1 MLKIVIVRRFNLK
14 SKLKERKGFLTVY
27 AVISM
32 LMIIIILGVISF
44 NVHNKYMTILKLQ
57 TTKKEKKVDKNIEEP
72 KKVYISDITEFDRM
86 FKTNQGNVTSETITR
101 YRELQRKENNIFY
114 SYRMGG
120 NITLLVDQDANN
132 FGRTYVLE
140 FATQEKL
147 NDIRNMFAEFIH
159 NDYPYMMFKRQ

>member
-1 MLKIVIVRRFNLK
+1 M
-14 SKLKERKGFLTVY
+14 STH
-27 AVISM
+27 M
-32 LMIIIILGVISF
+32 
-44 NVHNKYMTILKLQ
+44 
-57 TTKKEKKVDKNIEEP
+57 
-72 KKVYISDITEFDRM
+72 
-86 FKTNQGNVTSETITR
+86 
-101 YRELQRKENNIFY
+101 QRNNNNIFY

>member
-1 MLKIVIVRRFNLK
+1 MRSR
-14 SKLKERKGFLTVY
+14 LKERKGFLTVY

-57 TTKKEKKVDKNIEEP
+57 TTKKEKKVESKGEEP

-86 FKTNQGNVTSETITR
+86 FNTNQGNVTSETITR

-132 FGRTYVLE
+132 FGRIYVLE

-159 NDYPYMMFKRQ
+159 NDYPYMMFKIQ

>member
-1 MLKIVIVRRFNLK
+1 MLKIVIVRRFNLR

-57 TTKKEKKVDKNIEEP
+57 TTKKEKKADKNIEEP

-86 FKTNQGNVTSETITR
+86 FKTNQGNVTPETITR

-120 NITLLVDQDANN
+120 NITLLVDQDAYN
-132 FGRTYVLE
+132 FGRTYVFE

-147 NDIRNMFAEFIH
+147 NQIRGSFSSNFYT
-159 NDYPYMMFKRQ
+159 DYAGMMFTKE

>member
-1 MLKIVIVRRFNLK
+1 MR

-72 KKVYISDITEFDRM
+72 KKVYISDINEFDRM
-86 FKTNQGNVTSETITR
+86 FNTNQGIANSASVAR
-101 YRELQRKENNIFY
+101 YNELKQGQNNIFY
-114 SYRMGG
+114 SARMGG
-120 NITLLVDQDANN
+120 NIKLMVDEEANA
-132 FGRTYVLE
+132 FGRVYVLE
-140 FATQEKL
+140 FATEGKL
-147 NDIRNMFAEFIH
+147 NEIRSMYAQFIQ
-159 NDYPYMMFKRQ
+159 NDYPFMMFSKE